1 VVELFDFAIIFVV
14 IFYINTSIFINM
26 NLTEAE
32 KKEILSKYDGTT
44 SDELLNHLK
53 RNFPVSE
60 IKFDWMIKPVK
71 QISIDYKT
79 YNIEHN
85 KKYLVGKLTNYLEDE
100 WIHLDNAVLRRT
112 IKKFLDGHLL

>member
-1 VVELFDFAIIFVV
+1 
-14 IFYINTSIFINM
+14 M

-100 WIHLDNAVLRRT
+100 WVHLDNAVLRRT